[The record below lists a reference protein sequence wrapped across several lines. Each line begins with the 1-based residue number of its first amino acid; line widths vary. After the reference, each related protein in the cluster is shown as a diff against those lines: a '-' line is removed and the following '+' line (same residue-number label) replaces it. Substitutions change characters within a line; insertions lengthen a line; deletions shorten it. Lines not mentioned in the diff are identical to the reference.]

1 MKADAQSVVTV
12 VTLNVD
18 KEKTVFIIV
27 TDRMRDNEPV
37 IINTDYIVKVSPQ
50 KLKYGNE
57 YKTVASIILN
67 RDYPDCY
74 EDALTYEIQTVESF
88 LDIKEM
94 LNPKDRL
101 GLK

>member
-1 MKADAQSVVTV
+1 M
-12 VTLNVD
+12 
-18 KEKTVFIIV
+18 FIIV

-50 KLKYGNE
+50 RLKYGDE
-57 YKTVASIILN
+57 YKTVASIIMN

-101 GLK
+101 ELK

>member
-1 MKADAQSVVTV
+1 M
-12 VTLNVD
+12 
-18 KEKTVFIIV
+18 FIIV

-50 KLKYGNE
+50 RLKYGDE
-57 YKTVASIILN
+57 YKTIACIILN

-74 EDALTYEIQTVESF
+74 ENTLTYEIQTVESF

-101 GLK
+101 ELK

>member
-1 MKADAQSVVTV
+1 M
-12 VTLNVD
+12 
-18 KEKTVFIIV
+18 FIIV

-50 KLKYGNE
+50 KLKYGDE

-74 EDALTYEIQTVESF
+74 KDTLTYESQTVESF
-88 LDIKEM
+88 LAVKEM
-94 LNPKDRL
+94 LKLKDSL
-101 GLK
+101 ELKLL